1 MAKMIKDSSKS
12 TVTLLVLFMII
23 SSVLLTQCGNTQ
35 ADSQNTGK
43 DASKQEAKQTSAA
56 QSDEQFSIAPDFALE
71 DLNGDI
77 VRLSDYRGKVVFINF
92 WATWCPPCRVEIP
105 YFIEMIDEY
114 GDDGFEIL
122 GIDLDPRDF
131 AKVPAFVEQE
141 GINYP
146 VMYDTKGV
154 SNLYGGIQSIPTT
167 FVVNRNGKVVERIV
181 GSRPKNEFVRIL
193 KNWL

>member
-1 MAKMIKDSSKS
+1 MLHLINRIRQRFLGQVIMMLGLSLLMIQCTTDKANSEVTDNSKTNAKRTNVIEK
-12 TVTLLVLFMII
+12 
-23 SSVLLTQCGNTQ
+23 N
-35 ADSQNTGK
+35 DSQYV
-43 DASKQEAKQTSAA
+43 D
-56 QSDEQFSIAPDFALE
+56 APDFILE
-71 DLNGDI
+71 DLEGNAI
-77 VRLSDYRGKVVFINF
+77 RLSDYRGKVVFVNF
-92 WATWCPPCRVEIP
+92 WATWCPPCRAEIP

-114 GDDGFEIL
+114 GDDGFIVL

-131 AKVPAFVEQE
+131 AKVPAFVEQQ

-181 GSRPKNEFVRIL
+181 GSRPKSEFVRIL